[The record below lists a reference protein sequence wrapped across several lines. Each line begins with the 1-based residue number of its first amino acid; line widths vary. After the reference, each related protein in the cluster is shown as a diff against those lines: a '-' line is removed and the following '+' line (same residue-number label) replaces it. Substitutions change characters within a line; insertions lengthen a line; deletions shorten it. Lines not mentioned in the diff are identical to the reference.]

1 MELLLECIS
10 KKYGN
15 KYALKELSAG
25 FTNGVYGILGANGA
39 GKTTLISI
47 ITGILTQTSGKVK
60 LDGKDIQSMGTE
72 YLDKIGYLPQYPQF
86 YPNFRVEEFLMYM
99 CSIKDVSK
107 KNAKEILP
115 EIIEE
120 VNLQDHIDKRV
131 GELSGGMR
139 QRLGI
144 AQAILNDPEI
154 LILDEPTAGLD
165 PGERIRFRNII
176 SSIAKNRIVLI
187 STHIVSDIEYIANQV
202 VILQEGKLNR
212 MGSVKELCSEISGH
226 VWEVRTT
233 EKIAKDLMKNYLT
246 SNLKRDAESVVM
258 RIVSKKKPIDGALP
272 LEPQLE
278 DVFLTVF
285 GEQVGVKNE
294 NRII

>member
-1 MELLLECIS
+1 MKLLLEQVS

-15 KYALKELSAG
+15 KYALKDFSVE

-47 ITGILTQTSGKVK
+47 ITGILKQTSGQVK
-60 LDGKDIQSMGTE
+60 LDGRDVKSMGTE

-86 YPNFRVEEFLMYM
+86 YPNFRVKEFLMYM
-99 CSIKDVSK
+99 CSIKDAPK
-107 KNAKEILP
+107 KKAKEILP
-115 EIIEE
+115 GIIEE
-120 VNLQDHIDKRV
+120 VNLQEHVDKKI

-144 AQAILNDPEI
+144 AQAILNDPNI

-176 SSIAKNRIVLI
+176 SNIAKNRMVLI

-202 VILQEGKLNR
+202 VILQEGSLNR
-212 MGSVKELCSEISGH
+212 MGTVEQLCSNIQGS
-226 VWEVRTT
+226 VWEVNV
-233 EKIAKDLMKNYLT
+233 EENIAAELMKKYLT
-246 SNLKRDAESVVM
+246 SNVKRIDENVLM
-258 RIVSKKKPIDGALP
+258 RIISKSKPIDSAKM

-285 GEQVGVKNE
+285 GEQAGV
-294 NRII
+294 

>member
-1 MELLLECIS
+1 MKLLLDSVS
-10 KKYGN
+10 KKYGK
-15 KYALKELSAG
+15 KYALKDLTIE

-39 GKTTLISI
+39 GKTTLINI
-47 ITGILTQTSGKVK
+47 ITGILQQTSGQVR
-60 LDGKDIQSMGTE
+60 LDGRDVKDMGTE

-86 YPNFRVEEFLMYM
+86 YPNFRVKEFLIYM
-99 CSIKDVSK
+99 CSIKGVPK
-107 KNAKEILP
+107 KKAKAILP
-115 EIIEE
+115 QIVEE
-120 VNLQDHIDKRV
+120 VNLREHIDKKI

-144 AQAILNDPEI
+144 AQAILNDPNI

-176 SSIAKNRIVLI
+176 SNIAKNRMVLI

-202 VILQEGKLNR
+202 VILQEGRLNR
-212 MGSVKELCSEISGH
+212 MGTVEQLCSNIQGN
-226 VWEVRTT
+226 VWEVNVE
-233 EKIAKDLMKNYLT
+233 EKVAEELMKKYLT
-246 SNLKRDAESVVM
+246 SNIKRINQNVLM
-258 RIVSKKKPIDGALP
+258 RIISKSEPFESCRI

-285 GEQVGVKNE
+285 GEQAGV
-294 NRII
+294 

>member
-1 MELLLECIS
+1 MKLLLDSVS
-10 KKYGN
+10 KKYGK
-15 KYALKELSAG
+15 KYALKDLTIE

-39 GKTTLISI
+39 GKTTLINI
-47 ITGILTQTSGKVK
+47 ITGILQQTSGQVR
-60 LDGKDIQSMGTE
+60 LDGRDVKDMGTE

-86 YPNFRVEEFLMYM
+86 YPNFRVKEFLIYM
-99 CSIKDVSK
+99 CSIKGVPK
-107 KNAKEILP
+107 KKAKAILP
-115 EIIEE
+115 QIVEE
-120 VNLQDHIDKRV
+120 VNLREHIDKKI

-144 AQAILNDPEI
+144 AQAILNDPNI

-176 SSIAKNRIVLI
+176 SNIAKNRMVLI

-202 VILQEGKLNR
+202 VILQEGRLNR
-212 MGSVKELCSEISGH
+212 MGTVEQLCSNIQGN
-226 VWEVRTT
+226 VWEVNVE
-233 EKIAKDLMKNYLT
+233 EKVAEELMKKYLT
-246 SNLKRDAESVVM
+246 SNIKRINQNVLM
-258 RIVSKKKPIDGALP
+258 RIISRSKPFESCRI

-285 GEQVGVKNE
+285 GEQAGV
-294 NRII
+294 

>member
-1 MELLLECIS
+1 MKLLLEQVS

-15 KYALKELSAG
+15 KYALKDFSVE

-47 ITGILTQTSGKVK
+47 ITGILKQTSGQVK
-60 LDGKDIQSMGTE
+60 LDGRDVKSMGTE

-86 YPNFRVEEFLMYM
+86 YPNFKVKEFLMYM

-107 KNAKEILP
+107 KKAKEILP
-115 EIIEE
+115 EIIEK
-120 VNLQDHIDKRV
+120 VNLQEHVDKKI

-144 AQAILNDPEI
+144 AQAILNDPNI

-176 SSIAKNRIVLI
+176 SNIAKNRMVLI

-202 VILQEGKLNR
+202 VILQEGSLNR
-212 MGSVKELCSEISGH
+212 MGTVEQLCSSIQGR
-226 VWEVRTT
+226 VWEVNV
-233 EKIAKDLMKNYLT
+233 EENIAAELMKKYLT
-246 SNLKRDAESVVM
+246 SNVKRIDENVLM
-258 RIVSKKKPIDGALP
+258 RIISKSKPIDSAKM

-285 GEQVGVKNE
+285 GEQAGV
-294 NRII
+294 